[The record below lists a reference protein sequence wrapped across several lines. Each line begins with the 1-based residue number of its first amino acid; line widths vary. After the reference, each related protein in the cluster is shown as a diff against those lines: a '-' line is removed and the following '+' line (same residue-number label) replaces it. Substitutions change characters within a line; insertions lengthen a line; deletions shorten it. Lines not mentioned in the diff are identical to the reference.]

1 MGALGVRGRRARR
14 RADRDVDDDAIWRG
28 EVADADVVMTAA
40 ERFRIEERRRVERR
54 RRIVDVFGE
63 PVGSTAIADGTVR
76 HRRRGEHGS
85 VPLDQ
90 NRSAGCRE
98 EIQVTMLVHPSV
110 ATELICDGALL
121 ATADRLVVDASSERR
136 SSNQLTWDVEVRTRP
151 WSSRRSRLR
160 LYGSPSSNVTV
171 MTLTPVRS
179 RRRGARRF
187 VTVGLATLTG
197 MGDAVERGAAADG
210 GRHSART

>member
-1 MGALGVRGRRARR
+1 MGVLAVRGRRSRR
-14 RADRDVDDDAIWRG
+14 RADRAVDDDAIWRG
-28 EVADADVVMTAA
+28 EVADDDVVMTAA
-40 ERFRIEERRRVERR
+40 ERFEIEERRRTERR

-63 PVGSTAIADGTVR
+63 PVGSMAIADGAVR

-110 ATELICDGALL
+110 ATELICGEGVL
-121 ATADRLVVDASSERR
+121 ATATRLDVDAGSERR
-136 SSNQLTWDVEVRTRP
+136 GANQLTWDVRLRTRP

-171 MTLTPVRS
+171 MTLTPERS

-187 VTVGLATLTG
+187 VSVGLATMTR
-197 MGDAVERGAAADG
+197 MSETVERRADA
-210 GRHSART
+210 RHSART